1 MAAPRILHPYDGSS
15 SSSEEEWLHIP
26 QVADVFTT
34 TTNSS
39 DSESTTSDEITLR
52 LIDASTQT
60 ERVLEYLELDGNT
73 IQAFRSNSPDYRSA
87 SFSFRLP
94 EISDN
99 NRIYASS
106 SSETTVDP
114 RSTTSDSEYDDT
126 SSLSSSFFEQQ
137 LELYL
142 NDQSF
147 YLIGT
152 HLKRVSERIRAILQ
166 SENVANIDGQ
176 MGKKRNRVRAQR
188 PRATGIEAVW
198 HLLRDLLHALDVL
211 P

>member
-1 MAAPRILHPYDGSS
+1 MAAPYTLHPYDGTSS
-15 SSSEEEWLHIP
+15 SSSEEWLHIQ

-39 DSESTTSDEITLR
+39 DSESTTSEEITLQQ
-52 LIDASTQT
+52 IDASTQT
-60 ERVLEYLELDGNT
+60 DSVLEYLQLDGNM
-73 IQAFRSNSPDYRSA
+73 IQAFRSNSPDYRGT

-94 EISDN
+94 ETSDI
-99 NRIYASS
+99 NRIYTSS

-114 RSTTSDSEYDDT
+114 RSTTSESEYDDT
-126 SSLSSSFFEQQ
+126 SSLASSFFEQQ

-176 MGKKRNRVRAQR
+176 MGEQRNRVRVQR
-188 PRATGIEAVW
+188 PRATGIEVVW
-198 HLLRDLLHALDVL
+198 HLLRDLLNALDVL